1 MSQPMPRSPLARA
14 VAAVGAV
21 LVAALAIFIGAVAFL
36 AFLGLGIL
44 AFVAFQVRLWW
55 LRRRMRST
63 SGGRN
68 RRNAGH
74 RGRVIEGEYRRGPA
88 DDGD

>member
-1 MSQPMPRSPLARA
+1 MPQPMPRSPLAR
-14 VAAVGAV
+14 VLAAVGAV
-21 LVAALAIFIGAVAFL
+21 LVAALAIFVGAIAFL

-44 AFVAFQVRLWW
+44 AFVAFQIRLWW
-55 LRRRMRST
+55 LRRRMASA
-63 SGGRN
+63 
-68 RRNAGH
+68 RRQDRRKDGH